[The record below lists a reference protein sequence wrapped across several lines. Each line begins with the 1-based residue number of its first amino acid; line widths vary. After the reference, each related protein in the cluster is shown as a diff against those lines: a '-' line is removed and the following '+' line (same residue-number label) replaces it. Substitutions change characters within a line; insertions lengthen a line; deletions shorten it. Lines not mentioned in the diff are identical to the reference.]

1 MTRKELLKER
11 LKINNQID
19 DMLKAREKNKITYDK
34 NEDINKLKGKYNFI
48 NNLIKVGITK

>member
-19 DMLKAREKNKITYDK
+19 YMLKAREKNKRTYDK

-48 NNLIKVGITK
+48 NNLIKAGITN

>member
-19 DMLKAREKNKITYDK
+19 YMLKAREKNKRTY
-34 NEDINKLKGKYNFI
+34 DINKLKGKYNFI
-48 NNLIKVGITK
+48 NNLIKAGITK

>member
-19 DMLKAREKNKITYDK
+19 YMLKARAKNKRTYDK

-48 NNLIKVGITK
+48 NNLIKAGITK